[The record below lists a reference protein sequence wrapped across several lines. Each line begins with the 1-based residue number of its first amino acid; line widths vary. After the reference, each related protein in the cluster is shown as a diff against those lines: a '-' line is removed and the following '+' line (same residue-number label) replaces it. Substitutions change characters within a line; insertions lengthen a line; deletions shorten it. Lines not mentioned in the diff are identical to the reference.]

1 MLRSMTGFVQERYS
15 KDNLVI
21 FTTIKSYNSRTLD
34 IYLKINLPY
43 VEIEKKV
50 LQIIR
55 EFIKRGR
62 IECFINIFS
71 QKNEQVEIIF
81 NRPAIKKIEEELKDI
96 GVTSSSLF
104 VNLSEIPGLITIN
117 PSPSLFGS
125 EFIKFIEDSIRK
137 SLEKLIRERER
148 EGKEIEKEIV
158 KMINHVEKLMG
169 KIERR
174 EKFQVSKIKKKL
186 EKNLKLLKNALKIN
200 DIKREEIFS
209 ILRKI
214 DIMEEIVRSKAHIKE
229 FKKCI
234 EKREPVGKKMEFL
247 ALEIQREVT
256 SILSKSEDEKIS
268 LYSVHIKD
276 YLEKIKEQLRN
287 IE

>member
-21 FTTIKSYNSRTLD
+21 FVTIKSYNSRTLD
-34 IYLKINLPY
+34 IYLKVNIPY
-43 VEIEKKV
+43 VEIEKKAIQ
-50 LQIIR
+50 LIR

-71 QKNEQVEIIF
+71 QKNEQIEIIF
-81 NRPAIKKIEEELKDI
+81 NRPAIEKIEKELRDI
-96 GVTSSSLF
+96 GITSGPLF
-104 VNLSEIPGLITIN
+104 VELSSIPGLITIN
-117 PSPSLFGS
+117 PSPSLLES
-125 EFIKFIEDSIRK
+125 EILEFIEDSIRK
-137 SLEKLIRERER
+137 SLKKLISERER

-158 KMINHVEKLMG
+158 KMINHVEKLIG

-174 EKFQVSKIKKKL
+174 EKFQVSKIKRKL
-186 EKNLKLLKNALKIN
+186 EKNLKLVKNALKIN

-214 DIMEEIVRSKAHIKE
+214 DINEEIVRSKAHIKE

-234 EKREPVGKKMEFL
+234 ERIEPVGKKMEFL

-268 LYSVHIKD
+268 FYSVQIKD